1 LQQQQQQKLPEGQE
15 QKEPTPP
22 SYLFSVT
29 NHHCP
34 DAGQPPVIDDTRPR
48 QYRSYFENEFGEQ
61 AIFVYDYATEQ
72 GILYMGDAGW
82 ENPVTVDEGR
92 AKGLI
97 VSQSE
102 QFWLL
107 GCWMAATRTI
117 LEQDGTFS
125 GIGDSSNSSSAVNT
139 NKTKKTKSKRKRLG
153 RLGK

>member
-1 LQQQQQQKLPEGQE
+1 LQQQNLPEAQE
-15 QKEPTPP
+15 QKEPPPPP

-61 AIFVYDYATEQ
+61 AIFVYDYTTEE

-82 ENPVTVDEGR
+82 ENPVAVDEGR

-97 VSQSE
+97 VSDSE

-117 LEQDGTFS
+117 LERDGTFRRAGVGS
-125 GIGDSSNSSSAVNT
+125 SSNSGSTVNP
-139 NKTKKTKSKRKRLG
+139 NKKKKRKRKRKRLG
-153 RLGK
+153 GLGK